1 MEDDMEDDDN
11 PFAMGVSGAGDTLTS
26 LSQRYS
32 GILGQQE
39 AAQRDAAAQRAAQFK
54 SAQDSIRQQRFG
66 APTTSEQLYALSS
79 ALLSPRSQPGFAGTM
94 SNLMPALMQ
103 TSQMRRGA
111 EEQREAALQ
120 QLQQQY
126 ATAEEKARA
135 EGLETQ
141 RRGLEPLLRTYGPL
155 AKPQLPR
162 VVGVS
167 THDGLPVA
175 ILQDPQTG
183 QSYMEKPPAPGAGA
197 PSGQNYME
205 AFNVL
210 VEYISNPEASRGNKE
225 KAMRDFEATFK
236 TTIPQ
241 SIRGAF

>member
-1 MEDDMEDDDN
+1 MEDDMEDENN
-11 PFAMGVSGAGDTLTS
+11 PLAMGVSGAGDTLTS

-32 GILGQQE
+32 GVLGQQE
-39 AAQRDAAAQRAAQFK
+39 AARRDAAAQRAAQFK

-111 EEQREAALQ
+111 EEQREVALQ

-126 ATAEEKARA
+126 ATAEEKAMA

-141 RRGLEPLLRTYGPL
+141 RKGLEPLLRAYGPL
-155 AKPQLPR
+155 AKPQRPR
-162 VVGVS
+162 VQLS
-167 THDGLPVA
+167 PTTDLPVN
-175 ILQDPQTG
+175 LETG
-183 QSYMEKPPAPGAGA
+183 RPIVTPAPQVLDALDAYLSDPNNPPELKQKARRDFTRRYGA
-197 PSGQNYME
+197 PLEQFLG
-205 AFNVL
+205 
-210 VEYISNPEASRGNKE
+210 
-225 KAMRDFEATFK
+225 D
-236 TTIPQ
+236 
-241 SIRGAF
+241 